1 MRSAA
6 VRNINRQRNKGA
18 AMVEFALGFMFF
30 FLMLVGLMEFGR
42 AVWAYTTGAQATGQG
57 ARYAIAHGSANPA
70 TADQIKSV
78 VAANAVGLDPNN
90 LTVTTTWNPSN
101 QRGAVVQVQ
110 VRYKLNLVAA
120 PLIAQQTALTLG
132 SSSNM
137 IVAN

>member
-1 MRSAA
+1 MLNTSRR
-6 VRNINRQRNKGA
+6 RNRGA
-18 AMVEFALGFMFF
+18 AIVEFALGFMLFIM
-30 FLMLVGLMEFGR
+30 MLVGVMEFGL
-42 AVWAYTTGAQATGQG
+42 AVWAYTTVAQATRQG
-57 ARYAIAHGSANPA
+57 ARYAMVHGSANPA

-78 VAANAVGLDPNN
+78 VAANAVGLDLSN
-90 LTVTTTWNPSN
+90 LTVTTTWSPAN

-120 PLIAQQTALTLG
+120 PLFVKQNTLSLG